1 MPQETNTFFSGS
13 PKTMF
18 FSGFVTGV
26 ALLAIVSVFYL
37 IGPTTDEP
45 ANEDTGNNPIVVVE
59 DDPDPV
65 DPVVDTPSNV
75 PAISADEFVYGDINA
90 PVQVIEYTDFQCPY
104 CDRHHPNVM
113 TLLEEF
119 DGQLAYTIRQFPLTS
134 IHPQAVPAATA
145 ALCAGEQGK
154 YFEYADMLFE
164 NQSAFTDGIYETWA
178 AELGLD
184 TTAFSTCFAD
194 DTIQDKI
201 EADVASGS
209 SAGVRGTP
217 ATFIN
222 GKLISGAVPYATLKA
237 EVEEAL

>member
-1 MPQETNTFFSGS
+1 
-13 PKTMF
+13 MF

-37 IGPTTDEP
+37 IGPTTDGESKDEGTNSP
-45 ANEDTGNNPIVVVE
+45 VVVVE

-65 DPVVDTPSNV
+65 NPVVDAPSNV

-90 PVQVIEYTDFQCPY
+90 AVQVIEYTDFQCPY
-104 CDRHHPNVM
+104 CVRHHPNVK

-119 DGQLAYTIRQFPLTS
+119 DGQVAYTIRQFPLTS
-134 IHPQAVPAATA
+134 IHPQAVPAAAA

-164 NQSAFTDGIYETWA
+164 NQTALADGVYETWA
-178 AELGLD
+178 AEFGLD
-184 TTAFSTCFAD
+184 TTAFTTCFEGDAVQAKIQAD
-194 DTIQDKI
+194 M
-201 EADVASGS
+201 ASGS
-209 SAGVRGTP
+209 STGVRGTP

-237 EVEEAL
+237 EVEAGL